1 MYNFYQSF
9 LYFSPQIND
18 YFVCTVSFLP
28 LENNNFIL
36 TSNRDETPFRKA
48 FPPKICK
55 ENEVDLMYPKDEFAG
70 GTWIGASAKKR
81 VVCLLNGAFIKHQRK
96 DAYSMSRGMIV
107 KKLLKVEDAITKIQ
121 QFNFIDIE
129 PFTLILI
136 EYNKALCIYELV
148 WDGTNMFFKK
158 LENQP
163 KIWSSSTLYSDEMK
177 RERQEWFADW
187 LQENVFFTQESILKF
202 HQDSTKGNKETAVK
216 MKRTF
221 VETVSITSIKKMNE
235 NLTMSYVDLLTHSF
249 KQVQMK
255 PMKL

>member
-9 LYFSPQIND
+9 SYFSLQIND
-18 YFVCTVSFLP
+18 YFMCTVSFLP

-36 TSNRDETPFRKA
+36 TSNRDETPFRKT
-48 FPPKICK
+48 FPPKIYQ

-70 GTWIGASAKKR
+70 GTWIGASAIKR

-96 DAYSMSRGMIV
+96 DEYSMSRGMIV
-107 KKLLKVEDAITKIQ
+107 KKLLTVKDAITEIQ
-121 QFNFIDIE
+121 KFNFIDIE

-136 EYNKALCIYELV
+136 EFKKALCIYELV
-148 WDGTNMFFKK
+148 WDGTNIFFKK

-163 KIWSSSTLYSDEMK
+163 KIWSSSTLYTDEMK

-187 LQENVFFTQESILKF
+187 LQENTFFTQESILKF

-221 VETVSITSIKKMNE
+221 VETVSITSIQKKNE
-235 NLTMSYVDLLTHSF
+235 MLVMTYLDFFDDAVR
-249 KQVQMK
+249 QVQMK
-255 PMKL
+255 I